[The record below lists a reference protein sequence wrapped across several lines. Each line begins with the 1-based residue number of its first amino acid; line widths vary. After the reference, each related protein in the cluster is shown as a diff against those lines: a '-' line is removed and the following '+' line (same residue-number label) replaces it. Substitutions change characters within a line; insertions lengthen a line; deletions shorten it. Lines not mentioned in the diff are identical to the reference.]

1 MAVSLADMAEIAR
14 LDAVVPQSDD
24 LAPLTDLPQIL
35 AFIATAAR
43 QAGDDE
49 ADAAEMV
56 IRAADVPPDAVRR
69 SAAILAAMGY
79 SLVAERLREIA
90 GRRKHK
96 LKPLGSSGGDAAIPQ
111 TSDVSD

>member
-1 MAVSLADMAEIAR
+1 VTVTAADMAEIAR
-14 LDAVVPQSDD
+14 LDAIVPESDH

-35 AFIATAAR
+35 AYIATAAR

-56 IRAADVPPDAVRR
+56 VRAASVPPSTVRR

-79 SLVAERLREIA
+79 RSVAERLASIA
-90 GRRKHK
+90 GRRKHA
-96 LKPLGSSGGDAAIPQ
+96 LAPLSS
-111 TSDVSD
+111 